1 MNENLHVVRRGAW
14 CEEHHVYVQHRNYAA
29 MKQEGSDLA
38 RYKFSIMAIV
48 NRHVEERWVYTTMVL
63 LFLLVGGC
71 QQEENVE
78 PIHQREGPPVR
89 VAPVTIKEIQHSVP
103 LVGTVEPWK
112 RSIIA
117 SEIAGLVKEFPLNEG
132 DTVQE
137 GELLARLRTDTI
149 DIRIKEAL
157 ARRGEWV
164 ARYRKAK
171 FRLNRT
177 QALLRT
183 GTASRQEFEDDE
195 AEELA
200 LRERLAQLV
209 SQIREYQ
216 DQLRMSNI
224 LAPFSGSIIKEHT
237 EVGQWVDE
245 GGPVVEM
252 VDLSRVQVEIPLP
265 ERYVNGVKRGDSV
278 AVSVDALPSM
288 QMTGTIFSI
297 VAQANPETRTFPVK
311 IEIPNPEWQM
321 KAGMFARIT
330 LSAGLPYQAT
340 LVPKDAGRF
349 SRRSGVC
356 HGRKRRGRDSGSYSV
371 RSTRRS
377 LYRRHE

>member
-1 MNENLHVVRRGAW
+1 M
-14 CEEHHVYVQHRNYAA
+14 
-29 MKQEGSDLA
+29 
-38 RYKFSIMAIV
+38 
-48 NRHVEERWVYTTMVL
+48 
-63 LFLLVGGC
+63 
-71 QQEENVE
+71 
-78 PIHQREGPPVR
+78 
-89 VAPVTIKEIQHSVP
+89 
-103 LVGTVEPWK
+103 
-112 RSIIA
+112 
-117 SEIAGLVKEFPLNEG
+117 NEG

-288 QMTGTIFSI
+288 QMTGTIFFY
-297 VAQANPETRTFPVK
+297 RC
-311 IEIPNPEWQM
+311 
-321 KAGMFARIT
+321 AG
-330 LSAGLPYQAT
+330 
-340 LVPKDAGRF
+340 
-349 SRRSGVC
+349 
-356 HGRKRRGRDSGSYSV
+356 
-371 RSTRRS
+371 
-377 LYRRHE
+377 